1 MPSNKKNK
9 IIIKGAS
16 LHNLK
21 NISVDIPKNKI
32 VVITGVSGSG
42 KSTLAYNT
50 IYAEAQRLYM
60 QSLSS
65 YARQFLKNH
74 NKPKVEYIKGLAPAI
89 AIEQKTN
96 INNSKSTVGTA
107 TEIYYYLTLLYEHI
121 GKTFSPISGKEVKDI
136 TFNDFKKC
144 IYKLQK
150 NTRFIICVEI
160 NQNLLSSYYKQ
171 GFSRVIANGKIS
183 EIIDFK
189 KPVKHLKLIIDRLVL
204 EKSEDFEFI
213 LLQAYNKAIEIGSGK
228 FMICDEHGK
237 SIQTFNKN
245 FTIDGLA
252 FTRPH
257 KDLFNFNNPHG
268 ACNYCNGH
276 GDLIDLNIDKII
288 PYKNLSILEGAI
300 HPWRSGKMARWQDDL
315 INKSKSLNISIN
327 TKYANLSEEEKN
339 TIWHGKD
346 NFRGILHFF
355 SFIKRKSYKIQYRVM
370 LSRYRSLAVCK
381 ECNGSRLKKEAQY
394 VKVNNESITSLVNLS
409 LKDLLAFIKNINP
422 KNGTITQRIITQ
434 ITSRIESI
442 LQLGLH
448 YLTLNRKCNSLSG
461 GETQKINIAKSIE
474 SGLVGS
480 LYILDEPSIG
490 LHARD
495 TEQLIKI
502 IHKLKKLGNSIII
515 VEHDKTIIKAADH
528 IIDIGPLAGTYGGE
542 LIYSGPIIKSNKAN
556 SLTLNYIN
564 NKLKVQHVSKYRKAT
579 DFIEIKGAN
588 ANNLKQV
595 NVMIP
600 LNAFTAV
607 TGLSGSGKTSLLKE
621 VLLPGVKR
629 KLKDYSFQK
638 PNCQIIEF
646 PLNRV
651 ENIDFLDQN
660 SIKKSSKSTPI
671 TYVNAFDKIRDLFA
685 SETHSKLR
693 DLQAKDFSFNV
704 TGGRCE
710 KCKGQGYIIIEMQF
724 LSDIKMDCD
733 ICHGKR
739 YKKNIREIYFNKHNI
754 TDILNL
760 TVKDAYDFFIK
771 HEKPKIA
778 EQIKP
783 LITVGLSYLK
793 LGQPMSTLSSGEMQ
807 RIKLG
812 SFLSKKNKKSIL
824 IFDEPT
830 KGLHFHDIKILINA
844 FQELINIG
852 NTIIVIEHNL
862 DVINNVD
869 WVIELGPESGKEGG
883 SIVFSGKLKEFFKQ
897 KSHTSIALQKE
908 LN

>member
-1 MPSNKKNK
+1 MPSNQKNK

-21 NISVDIPKNKI
+21 NISVTIPKNKI

-65 YARQFLKNH
+65 YTRQFLKNH
-74 NKPKVEYIKGLAPAI
+74 NKPKVESIKGLAPAI

-107 TEIYYYLTLLYEHI
+107 TEIYYYLTLLYEHV
-121 GKTFSPISGKEVKDI
+121 GKTFSPISGQEVKDV
-136 TFNDFKKC
+136 TFDDFKKS
-144 IYKLQK
+144 IYQLQK
-150 NTRFIICVEI
+150 KTRFIICVDI
-160 NQNLLSSYYKQ
+160 NYNLLNNYHNQ
-171 GFSRVIANGKIS
+171 GFSRVIANDKIS
-183 EIIDFK
+183 EIIDLK
-189 KPVKHLKLIIDRLVL
+189 TTTKNLKLIIDRLVL
-204 EKSEDFEFI
+204 EASEDFDFI

-228 FMICDEHGK
+228 FMICDEYGK
-237 SIQTFNKN
+237 LIQNFNKN
-245 FTIDGLA
+245 FTIDNLA

-257 KDLFNFNNPHG
+257 KDLFNFNNPYG
-268 ACNYCNGH
+268 ACHYCNGH

-288 PYKNLSILEGAI
+288 PNKNLSILEGAI
-300 HPWRSGKMARWQDDL
+300 HPWRGGKMERWQDDL
-315 INKSKSLNISIN
+315 INQSKYLNISIN
-327 TKYANLSEEEKN
+327 KKYSDLSVEEKN
-339 TIWHGKD
+339 TLWHGKD
-346 NFRGILHFF
+346 NFKGILHFF
-355 SFIKRKSYKIQYRVM
+355 SFLKKKSYKIQYRVM
-370 LSRYRSLAVCK
+370 LSRYRSLSVCK

-394 VKVNNESITSLVNLS
+394 VKINNESITSLIDLS
-409 LKDLLAFIKNINP
+409 LKDLLTFIKSINTEND
-422 KNGTITQRIITQ
+422 KMTQRIITQ
-434 ITSRIESI
+434 IISRIESI

-495 TEQLIKI
+495 THQLIQI
-502 IHKLKKLGNSIII
+502 IQKLKKLGNSIII
-515 VEHDKTIIKAADH
+515 VEHDKTIITAADH
-528 IIDIGPLAGTYGGE
+528 IIDIGPLAGTHGGE
-542 LIYSGPIIKSNKAN
+542 LIYSGPIKKYNN
-556 SLTLNYIN
+556 ERSLTLNYIN
-564 NKLKVQHVSKYRKAT
+564 NKLKVKHISQYREAT
-579 DFIEIKGAN
+579 DFIKIKGAN
-588 ANNLKQV
+588 ANNLKDV

-600 LNAFTAV
+600 LNSFTAV
-607 TGLSGSGKTSLLKE
+607 TGLSGSGKTTLLKE
-621 VLLPGVKR
+621 VLLPGAKH
-629 KLKDYSFQK
+629 KLKDYSFKK
-638 PNCQIIEF
+638 PNCQIVDF
-646 PLNRV
+646 PLNKI
-651 ENIDFLDQN
+651 ENIDFLNQN
-660 SIKKSSKSTPI
+660 SIKKSTKSTPI
-671 TYVNAFDKIRDLFA
+671 TYVNAFDKIRNLFA
-685 SETHSKLR
+685 SETHSKLQN
-693 DLQAKDFSFNV
+693 LQAKDFSFNV
-704 TGGRCE
+704 PGGRCE

-724 LSDIKMDCD
+724 LSDIEVECD
-733 ICHGKR
+733 MCHGKR
-739 YKKNIREIYFNKHNI
+739 YKENIQAIYFNKHNI

-760 TVKDAYDFFIK
+760 TVKDAYNFFIK
-771 HEKPKIA
+771 HKKHKIA

-812 SFLSKKNKKSIL
+812 YFLGKKNKKSIL

-830 KGLHFHDIKILINA
+830 KGLHFHDIQILINA

-869 WVIELGPESGKEGG
+869 WVIELGPEAGKEGG
-883 SIVFSGKLKEFFKQ
+883 SIVFSGKLKEFVKQ
-897 KSHTSIALQKE
+897 KSHTSIALQNE
-908 LN
+908 FS